1 MKRRT
6 AGFSFVE
13 ILVVMAIIAV
23 LATLAIAIIPRI
35 QEGAR
40 QTKSTDNVK
49 QLVSYY
55 IADGV
60 GVKKSWPGYN
70 GKSFTLWLVAFG
82 KVDKRDDKQLQL
94 FFSPGDEKYGF
105 DKPGTKEAMAALTR
119 DSLRSENPDL
129 WKLTSYA
136 GRRNNTDGHRLTSDE
151 LSRGA
156 LCLCDDDDGALHH
169 PKGLVIGYTGGSAR
183 FVEWDE
189 LDMSPPQDP
198 KNPEGV
204 LGDQSPNKDLQSMSS
219 QN

>member
-1 MKRRT
+1 MKRRP

-156 LCLCDDDDGALHH
+156 MCLCDDDDGALHH

-189 LDMSPPQDP
+189 LDMSPPGDP
-198 KNPEGV
+198 KNPEGI

>member
-105 DKPGTKEAMAALTR
+105 DQPGTKEAMAALTR

-136 GRRNNTDGHRLTSDE
+136 GRRNHTDGHRLTSDE

-156 LCLCDDDDGALHH
+156 MCLCDDDDGALHH

-189 LDMSPPQDP
+189 LDMSPPQDT
-198 KNPEGV
+198 KNPEGI